1 MAITITSPITG
12 TAQTGL
18 TAPTYTVVSDQSP
31 DTNTKQV
38 AVTALGGT
46 QVGVTTHSAT
56 NPFSLSV
63 QRPKIFK
70 ILGAANPGSGVIS
83 NVPVNTFRV
92 VTKKGVTPAAQQAP
106 RLMTIDTS
114 LHIVSGSDSYDPQN
128 VRAAISAHIGLLQ
141 QISLGLGDT
150 TVTGIM

>member
-1 MAITITSPITG
+1 MAITINSPITG
-12 TAQTGL
+12 TTQTGL
-18 TAPTYTVVSDQSP
+18 TSPTYTVVADQSP
-31 DTNTKQV
+31 DANTKQV

-46 QVGVTTHSAT
+46 QTGVTLHSAT
-56 NPFSLSV
+56 NPFSLAV
-63 QRPKIFK
+63 QRPKVFK
-70 ILGAANPGSGVIS
+70 ILGVANASTGLIA

-92 VTKKGVTPAAQQAP
+92 ITKKGVMPAAQQAP

-114 LHIVSGSDSYDPQN
+114 LHIVSGSDSFDPQN

-141 QISLGLGDT
+141 QISAGLGDT

>member
-12 TAQTGL
+12 AIQSGL
-18 TAPTYTVVSDQSP
+18 ASPTYTVVPDQSP
-31 DTNTKQV
+31 DANTKQV

-56 NPFSLSV
+56 NPFCLSV
-63 QRPKIFK
+63 QRPRVFK
-70 ILGAANPGSGVIS
+70 ILGARNPGSGVIA

-92 VTKKGVTPAAQQAP
+92 ITKKGVTPASLQAP

-114 LHIVSGSDSYDPQN
+114 LHIVSGSDAYDQAN

-141 QISLGLGDT
+141 QISQGLGDT